1 MNRKLLSR
9 KLHHTLLALSASAAV
24 FGVLLLAGTPALP
37 SADTTSALML
47 PNDTLSTHMLLDDTL
62 TNDNISADATD
73 VTEAT
78 ELVPPIDI
86 ETGTPTSAI
95 HHRSPD
101 RIRSLLALPYFSFA
115 QGLRPTRS

>member
-37 SADTTSALML
+37 NADTTTALML
-47 PNDTLSTHMLLDDTL
+47 SNDMLSTDKLST
-62 TNDNISADATD
+62 DNISSDATNAI
-73 VTEAT
+73 EAA
-78 ELVPPIDI
+78 ELAPPIGVDAD
-86 ETGTPTSAI
+86 TPASTT
-95 HHRSPD
+95 HRRNPD

-115 QGLRPTRS
+115 QGLRHNRS

>member
-37 SADTTSALML
+37 NADTTTALML
-47 PNDTLSTHMLLDDTL
+47 SNDVLST
-62 TNDNISADATD
+62 NNISADAND
-73 VTEAT
+73 AIEAA
-78 ELVPPIDI
+78 ELAPSMGV
-86 ETGTPTSAI
+86 EAETPTSTK

-115 QGLRPTRS
+115 QGLRHNRS